1 MLEPILRP
9 PHSFALVNKMTK
21 KSKRKSGRVSAN
33 ISQADSRVLNI
44 AMEYIAIYRVH
55 TSHLELFFCM
65 KTTKTCDVDILFL
78 LVRF

>member
-44 AMEYIAIYRVH
+44 AMEYIAILQPWDFHIYVQKTRPK
-55 TSHLELFFCM
+55 TS
-65 KTTKTCDVDILFL
+65 FL
-78 LVRF
+78 KKYSYDT